1 MKNMKFR
8 TKLVIIIV
16 IVLIIQGVLIGT
28 FSHYYATEIVMKNS
42 RSNMAGM
49 INLVDTNINTKVRY
63 MTELIE
69 NTATSQT
76 VRLLTQEGQKEE
88 NSLLQDTLVSEFFDS
103 LDKSI
108 GAVNS
113 VMIIKPSG
121 EVYFRKSGSKFMT
134 LSYKEAESSE
144 VYQKAL
150 ASPGEVKWM
159 GMSENIISGDV
170 SNPAKKIISAS
181 CAITDESS
189 GAVLGTVVVEMN
201 PETFSTLLLN
211 GQNIFQNQYTFII
224 DKNKEIIC
232 NNKSVGAGWVNAI
245 TSQFDKGSHEFDI
258 TLEGKKYYV
267 CGQYNGLTGWE
278 TFSVIAKNRI
288 FPESGTLQSF
298 IMLFVLASTLIT
310 SFIIMVISYTMTRPI
325 NLLAKAMKN
334 VQEEDF
340 SMQIQNKRKD
350 EIGKLIDSFN
360 FMRNRINSLIKEVYQ
375 EKILQKNAEIKALE
389 AQINPHFIYNTL
401 DSINW
406 MLIDKEEFEISEV
419 IISLG
424 NLLKYCV
431 DKNSSL
437 VLLAQE
443 VSYVESYL
451 IIQKN
456 RLEEK
461 LQYEISLPE
470 SLKQFRVPKLIL
482 QPLIENAIKHGIEPS
497 KNGGLVKITVFD
509 DADRIY
515 IEVEDNGKGMDEKR
529 LQQLEDYLN
538 GENDELTNIGVNNV
552 DKRIRLHYGE
562 EYKIRILSEIGK
574 GTRVTLTIPKDEEE
588 IS

>member
-1 MKNMKFR
+1 
-8 TKLVIIIV
+8 
-16 IVLIIQGVLIGT
+16 
-28 FSHYYATEIVMKNS
+28 
-42 RSNMAGM
+42 
-49 INLVDTNINTKVRY
+49 
-63 MTELIE
+63 
-69 NTATSQT
+69 
-76 VRLLTQEGQKEE
+76 
-88 NSLLQDTLVSEFFDS
+88 
-103 LDKSI
+103 
-108 GAVNS
+108 
-113 VMIIKPSG
+113 
-121 EVYFRKSGSKFMT
+121 
-134 LSYKEAESSE
+134 
-144 VYQKAL
+144 
-150 ASPGEVKWM
+150 
-159 GMSENIISGDV
+159 
-170 SNPAKKIISAS
+170 
-181 CAITDESS
+181 
-189 GAVLGTVVVEMN
+189 
-201 PETFSTLLLN
+201 LN

-224 DKNKEIIC
+224 DKNKQIIC
-232 NNKSVGAGWVNAI
+232 NNKSVGAGWVNEI
-245 TSQFDKGSHEFDI
+245 TSQFEKGPHEFEI

-278 TFSVIAKNRI
+278 TFSVIATNRI

-310 SFIIMVISYTMTRPI
+310 SIIIMAISYTMTRPI

-360 FMRNRINSLIKEVYQ
+360 FMRDRINSLIKEVYQ

-406 MLIDKEEFEISEV
+406 MLIDKEEYEISEV

-437 VLLAQE
+437 VPLMQE
-443 VSYVESYL
+443 VNYVYSYL

-461 LQYEISLPE
+461 LQYEIILPE

-497 KNGGLVKITVFD
+497 KSGGLVKIRVFD
-509 DADRIY
+509 DADKIY
-515 IEVEDNGKGMDEKR
+515 IEVEDNGKGMDEMR

-538 GENDELTNIGVNNV
+538 GANDELTNIGVNNV

-562 EYKIRILSEIGK
+562 EYKIRILSRIGK
-574 GTRVTLTIPKDEEE
+574 GTRVTLTIPKGEKEE